1 MYFKKEFKE
10 KSLSFV
16 EVRNHD
22 NTSWLKVAPERG
34 GIITNLGLNGKEL
47 FFMNEST
54 LFDKEKNIRGGNP
67 ILFPICGQ
75 LTNGQYE
82 WNQSVYKMKNHGFAR
97 NLPWEVVNIHT
108 DSEEASITIK
118 LESNPDTLISYPF
131 EFTLIFSYVLRDNQ
145 LMIKQEYQ
153 NNSKQVM
160 PMYAGFHPYFKSSNK
175 RLNVETDASDYQD
188 DNDKTIKK
196 FDKVITINQKES
208 YTLSTKTGN
217 FRFHLDEPNEEVT
230 IAYGNDFP
238 YIVLWSEEGQNFVC
252 VEPWMAKTDEF
263 NKKDELVMIQ
273 PEASLLTSIT
283 ISV

>member
-1 MYFKKEFKE
+1 MYIKKETKE
-10 KSLSFV
+10 KGLSFV

-34 GIITNLGLNGKEL
+34 GIITNLGLNSKEL

-82 WNQSVYKMKNHGFAR
+82 WNEKVYKMKNHGFAR
-97 NLPWEVVNIHT
+97 NLPWEVVNINT
-108 DSEEASITIK
+108 DSKEASITIK

-131 EFTLIFSYVLRDNQ
+131 EFTLIFTYVLRDNQ

-153 NNSKQVM
+153 NQSKQVM
-160 PMYAGFHPYFKSSNK
+160 PMYPGFHPYFNSSNK
-175 RLNVETDASDYQD
+175 RLRVETDASEYQD

-196 FDKVITINQKES
+196 FDKVISINQKES
-208 YTLSTKTGN
+208 YTLSTKISN
-217 FRFHLDEPNEEVT
+217 FRFHLDELNEEVT